1 MSLQI
6 NLHARSTNSLR
17 SVIKVSPDES
27 SARTIQKII
36 SHDLTA
42 IGLSVD
48 ETIGRNSTNQ
58 YTRTALR
65 DIRSAIDLLSAK
77 LIDFNK
83 NTSLLT
89 KREVEIV
96 NALASGKTAS
106 TIAADLFIS
115 EPTVKSHLMAIYR
128 KLNVKNKTSALTA
141 AKRLGLLSK

>member
-1 MSLQI
+1 MS
-6 NLHARSTNSLR
+6 SLDP
-17 SVIKVSPDES
+17 SG
-27 SARTIQKII
+27 RTIQKLI

-48 ETIGRNSTNQ
+48 EAIGRNSTNQ

-65 DIRSAIDLLSAK
+65 DIRSAIDLLSKK
-77 LIDFNK
+77 LLDLNK

-106 TIAADLFIS
+106 TIATDLFIS
-115 EPTVKSHLMAIYR
+115 EPTVKSHMMAIYR
-128 KLNVKNKTSALTA
+128 KLNVKNKTNALTE
-141 AKRLGLLSK
+141 AKRLGLLAK

>member
-1 MSLQI
+1 M
-6 NLHARSTNSLR
+6 NSLG
-17 SVIKVSPDES
+17 KVKAVTSLDPA
-27 SARTIQKII
+27 ARTIQKLI

-48 ETIGRNSTNQ
+48 EAIGRNSTNQ

-65 DIRSAIDLLSAK
+65 DIRSAIDLLSTK
-77 LIDFNK
+77 LLDLNK

-89 KREVEIV
+89 KREGEIV

-106 TIAADLFIS
+106 DIAAELFIS

-128 KLNVKNKTSALTA
+128 KLNVKNKTRALSE
-141 AKRLGLLSK
+141 AKRLGLLTK